1 METRRD
7 FDSDNPT
14 TICFPPAD
22 VQLHG
27 EMSNCP
33 KLANRNL
40 HPISIQCHSIQ
51 CPSNVQFQCPSNV
64 TPSNVHPDYPRCGDL
79 SEVDKPSTWELG
91 PRILQVSPSRFQ
103 IHLLY
108 SVTKQD
114 TFEIVSKPIS
124 LSPNCKNS
132 QEIKDISFD
141 GLTGRISFDEQ
152 GRRRNFTMDV
162 LEMTVSIFVTKSLPV
177 SLSIFI
183 NDVTGWK

>member
-1 METRRD
+1 M
-7 FDSDNPT
+7 SSCMGKCP
-14 TICFPPAD
+14 I
-22 VQLHG
+22 VQ
-27 EMSNCP
+27 
-33 KLANRNL
+33 NL
-40 HPISIQCHSIQ
+40 QIEIFIQ
-51 CPSNVQFQCPSNV
+51 CPSNVI
-64 TPSNVHPDYPRCGDL
+64 PSNVHPDYPRCGDL

-124 LSPNCKNS
+124 LSPNCKNP

-177 SLSIFI
+177 SLSIFTS
-183 NDVTGWK
+183 DVTGWK